1 MAEKKFKFV
10 SPGIFLSEVDNS
22 QNPNAG
28 TPPGPVII
36 GRFERGPGMRPTI
49 VNSFSE
55 FVEIFGNP
63 ITGKGTTDGDVWR
76 NGNYLA
82 PTYAAYAAQ
91 AWLRNNSPCTVI
103 RLLGTEDPKAVASG
117 TDGPAATGGKAGW
130 DMGNVG
136 SSAPDGAY
144 GLFVFPK
151 FDTLSAVAVTPH
163 TGTLAA
169 IFYVNHASTTLTLT
183 GSSRIATGKTPQI
196 FATASHGALLATSSA
211 NSSGQFTMVIGTQAE
226 IATANSVGAKKIEFN
241 FNENSEK
248 FIRKVF
254 NTNPAKV
261 NSNAYSTTEGY
272 FLGETFERQLLDRQR
287 GGAGQHGGAAA
298 DGGFGYG
305 VGDAGTG
312 LASLGE
318 IGTAAMLPLKS
329 VGGGNDWA
337 DRARPMQAGRTGWF
351 VAQHQGAAGTFNAHQ
366 LQKLF
371 RLHSLEPGEWT
382 QRNLKVSIQDI
393 KPPKSAALGVP
404 QFSTFTVVIRKIDDS
419 DASPQLVERF
429 SGCDLNP
436 NSANYICR
444 KIGDKYVEW
453 DNTKRTYREYGT
465 YGNMSKFVTVEVN
478 EVVSN
483 GDAANLMPMGMYG
496 PPRPKKIVIG
506 TGRNIGTE
514 SWALHNSGSFLP
526 THWVNTKSEAGIAS
540 GAEFYMHGL
549 TASLLWPQPVLRHSN
564 TEDNLPKKNNAY
576 FGISTSKSGS
586 STYAPSTADVLK
598 ALPSGI
604 GTFNSDS
611 SRIVTEGSTY
621 VEPSFIFTLDNLS
634 ASADGSGDVKYVSG
648 SRTAGTSLTALSG
661 TNSILTGSSFGYN
674 RFTTLFHGGFD
685 GLDITEKDPFRNTR
699 LDDNSDPKSN
709 YALFS
714 TLRAIDTARDPE
726 YVECNLMLAPG
737 ITNSTVTDHLID
749 ICEERADA
757 LAIIDLEDDYIPA
770 HESTATEANR
780 KPDVDTAVQ
789 KLKNRQINSSYGAAY
804 YPFVQ
809 IRDSLADQLL
819 FVPPSVVGLGTLSYS
834 ESVRDVWFAPAGFT
848 RGGLSD
854 GKIGFPVVGVKHQ
867 LTSDERDKLYE
878 VNINP
883 IASFPAEGIVVF
895 GQKTLQVSESA
906 LNRINVRRLLIFLK
920 REISRVAAT
929 TLFEQNV
936 RATWNGFSARVE
948 SILNDVKSRLGLAD
962 FKVVLDETTTTPD
975 LVDRNIMYAKVFLK
989 PVQAIEFIAL
999 DFVITDSGASFAD

>member
-22 QNPNAG
+22 QNPSAG
-28 TPPGPVII
+28 DAPGPVLI

-63 ITGKGTTDGDVWR
+63 ISGKGTTDGDVWR

-91 AWLRNNSPCTVI
+91 AWLRNNPSCTVI
-103 RLLGTEDPKAVASG
+103 RLLGTEDPNASAGG
-117 TDGPAATGGKAGW
+117 TDGPAGTGGKAGW
-130 DMGNVG
+130 DMGEVG

-151 FDTLSAVAVTPH
+151 FDTLSTTAATPH

-169 IFYVNHASTTLTLT
+169 IFYVNHASTTLALT
-183 GSSRIATGKTPQI
+183 GTARVTSGKVPAM
-196 FATASHGALLATSSA
+196 FPTASHGALLVTSSA
-211 NSSGQFTMVIGTQAE
+211 NASGQFTMVVGTQAE

-261 NSNAYSTTEGY
+261 NSNAYSTTEAY
-272 FLGETFERQLLDRQR
+272 FLGETFERQLLDQQR
-287 GGAGQHGGAAA
+287 GGAGQHGGAGAA
-298 DGGFGYG
+298 VNGYG
-305 VGDAGTG
+305 VGEAGTG
-312 LASLGE
+312 LSTLNN
-318 IGTAAMLPLKS
+318 IGAATMLPLKS
-329 VGGGNDWA
+329 VGGGYDWA
-337 DRARPMQAGRTGWF
+337 NHKRPMQAGRTGWF

-393 KPPKSAALGVP
+393 TPPKSAALGVP

-453 DNTKRTYREYGT
+453 DNTKRSYREYGT
-465 YGNMSKFVTVEVN
+465 YNNMSKFISVEVN

-496 PPRPKKIVIG
+496 PPRPKKVAIG
-506 TGRNIGTE
+506 TGRNIGSE
-514 SWALHNSGSFLP
+514 SWVLHSTGSFLP
-526 THWVNTKSEAGIAS
+526 THFEGTMSPAAIAT
-540 GAEFYMHGL
+540 GGGLFQLGL
-549 TASLLWPQPVLRHSN
+549 TGALIWPQPILRHSN
-564 TEDNLPKKNNAY
+564 TEDNLPKKNSAY
-576 FGISTSKSGS
+576 FGMSTSKSGS
-586 STYAPSTADVLK
+586 GVFAPSTVDVLR

-611 SRIVTEGSTY
+611 SRIVTEGATY

-648 SRTAGTSLTALSG
+648 SRLAGTSLTALSG
-661 TNSILTGSSFGYN
+661 TNAVLTGSSFGHN

-685 GLDITEKDPFRNTR
+685 GLDVTEKDPFRNTR
-699 LDDNSDPKSN
+699 LDDSSDAKLN
-709 YALFS
+709 YTLFS

-726 YVECNLMLAPG
+726 FVECNLMAMPG
-737 ITNSTVTDHLID
+737 ITNTSVTDHMID
-749 ICEERADA
+749 VCEERADA

-809 IRDSLADQLL
+809 IRDSLANQLL

-867 LTSDERDKLYE
+867 LTSEERDKLYE
-878 VNINP
+878 VNVNP

-895 GQKTLQVSESA
+895 GQKTLQVTESA

-962 FKVVLDETTTTPD
+962 FKVVLDESTTTPD

>member
-22 QNPNAG
+22 QNPSAG
-28 TPPGPVII
+28 DAPGPVLI

-63 ITGKGTTDGDVWR
+63 ISGKGTTDGDVWR

-91 AWLRNNSPCTVI
+91 AWLRNNPSCTVI
-103 RLLGTEDPKAVASG
+103 RLLGTEDPNASAGG
-117 TDGPAATGGKAGW
+117 TDGPAGTGGKAGW
-130 DMGNVG
+130 DMGEVG
-136 SSAPDGAY
+136 ASSPDGAY

-151 FDTLSAVAVTPH
+151 FDTLSTAAATPH

-169 IFYVNHASTTLTLT
+169 IFYVNHASTTLALT
-183 GSSRIATGKTPQI
+183 GTARVTSAKDPAM
-196 FATASHGALLATSSA
+196 FPTASHGALLVTSSA
-211 NSSGQFTMVIGTQAE
+211 NASGQFTMVVGTQAE
-226 IATANSVGAKKIEFN
+226 IATLNSVGAKKIEFN

-261 NSNAYSTTEGY
+261 NSNAYSTTEAY
-272 FLGETFERQLLDRQR
+272 FLGETFERQLLDQQR
-287 GGAGQHGGAAA
+287 GGAGQHGGAGAA
-298 DGGFGYG
+298 VNGYG
-305 VGDAGTG
+305 VGEAGTG
-312 LASLGE
+312 LSTLNN
-318 IGTAAMLPLKS
+318 IGAATMLPLKS
-329 VGGGNDWA
+329 VGGGYDWA
-337 DRARPMQAGRTGWF
+337 NHKRPMQAGRTGWF

-393 KPPKSAALGVP
+393 TPPKSAALGVP

-453 DNTKRTYREYGT
+453 DNTKRSYREYGT
-465 YGNMSKFVTVEVN
+465 YNNMSKFISVEVN

-496 PPRPKKIVIG
+496 PPRPKKVAIG

-514 SWALHNSGSFLP
+514 SWILHSTGAYLP
-526 THWVNTKSEAGIAS
+526 THFEGIKSPAAIAT
-540 GAEFYMHGL
+540 GGGKFQLGL
-549 TASLLWPQPVLRHSN
+549 TGALIWPQPILRHSN
-564 TEDNLPKKNNAY
+564 TEDNLPKKNSAY
-576 FGISTSKSGS
+576 FGMSTSKSGS
-586 STYAPSTADVLK
+586 GVFAPSTVDVLR

-611 SRIVTEGSTY
+611 SRIVTEGATY

-648 SRTAGTSLTALSG
+648 SRLAGTSLTALSG
-661 TNSILTGSSFGYN
+661 TNAVLTGSSFGHN

-685 GLDITEKDPFRNTR
+685 GLDVTEKDPFRNTR
-699 LDDNSDPKSN
+699 LDDSSDAKAN
-709 YALFS
+709 YTLFS

-726 YVECNLMLAPG
+726 FVECNLMAMPG
-737 ITNSTVTDHLID
+737 ITNTSVTDHMID
-749 ICEERADA
+749 VCEERADA
-757 LAIIDLEDDYIPA
+757 LAIIDLEDDYVPT

-809 IRDSLADQLL
+809 IRDSLANQLL

-834 ESVRDVWFAPAGFT
+834 E
-848 RGGLSD
+848 
-854 GKIGFPVVGVKHQ
+854 
-867 LTSDERDKLYE
+867 
-878 VNINP
+878 
-883 IASFPAEGIVVF
+883 
-895 GQKTLQVSESA
+895 
-906 LNRINVRRLLIFLK
+906 
-920 REISRVAAT
+920 
-929 TLFEQNV
+929 
-936 RATWNGFSARVE
+936 
-948 SILNDVKSRLGLAD
+948 
-962 FKVVLDETTTTPD
+962 
-975 LVDRNIMYAKVFLK
+975 
-989 PVQAIEFIAL
+989 
-999 DFVITDSGASFAD
+999 